1 VRPRRRRAL
10 LCGPPT
16 SPLDV
21 MRGALCLITV
31 LLGLASQASA
41 GVPECRPKRA
51 VVSIASLDLGSLP
64 RTPPLG
70 YVDVAFTIAPT
81 GEPRDIVVLSSHID
95 WPEANARALKLVA
108 NARFDPPSSFCRQ
121 AMRVRFDAK

>member
-1 VRPRRRRAL
+1 
-10 LCGPPT
+10 
-16 SPLDV
+16 

-41 GVPECRPKRA
+41 DVPECQPKRA
-51 VVSIASLDLGSLP
+51 VVSIAPPDLGSLP

-95 WPEANARALKLVA
+95 WPEGNTDALKVVA
-108 NARFDPPSSFCRQ
+108 NARFDPPSSSCRQ
-121 AMRVRFDAK
+121 VMRVRFDAK

>member
-1 VRPRRRRAL
+1 
-10 LCGPPT
+10 
-16 SPLDV
+16 
-21 MRGALCLITV
+21 MRGALCLITG

-41 GVPECRPKRA
+41 DVPECRPKRA

-81 GEPRDIVVLSSHID
+81 GEPRDIVVFSSHID
-95 WPEANARALKLVA
+95 WPEANAHALKVVA
-108 NARFDPPSSFCRQ
+108 SARFDPPSSSCTQ
-121 AMRVRFDAK
+121 VMRVRFDAK